1 MLFDTLLAEASLLG
15 NFASDAAQQW
25 TTAYLKFVQV
35 SLTCIDDINAI
46 DRQHRTGSF
55 SPLSNRRPGRH
66 KRPLPVH

>member
-35 SLTCIDDINAI
+35 SLTCIDDISGVI
-46 DRQHRTGSF
+46 HRFGEGNS
-55 SPLSNRRPGRH
+55 SLSNRRPGLY
-66 KRPLPVH
+66 KRPC